1 MIFIFCLKITTKKP
15 LKHFFNTYN
24 FLIYLI
30 SIFDVLFSPHFII
43 WWWICG
49 AKVLTIRW
57 FSFFVLGKTAKKSL
71 KKFTYILFFIGSIWF
86 FFSSPLL
93 VGFINLMMNL
103 RWQSVYILIMIF
115 GKGNFSEF
123 TVSLELFVIYQ
134 LFFIFKIAL
143 FFLFLE
149 QCGIRR
155 WNSNFLYC
163 DLRFNKICQWF

>member
-1 MIFIFCLKITTKKP
+1 MI
-15 LKHFFNTYN
+15 YN

-30 SIFDVLFSPHFII
+30 STIFDFLFSPFPPSFPHYLLI

-57 FSFFVLGKTAKKSL
+57 FSFFCFLWKNHKKIV
-71 KKFTYILFFIGSIWF
+71 KKIYIYFIFYRRYLI

-163 DLRFNKICQWF
+163 DLRFNKVC